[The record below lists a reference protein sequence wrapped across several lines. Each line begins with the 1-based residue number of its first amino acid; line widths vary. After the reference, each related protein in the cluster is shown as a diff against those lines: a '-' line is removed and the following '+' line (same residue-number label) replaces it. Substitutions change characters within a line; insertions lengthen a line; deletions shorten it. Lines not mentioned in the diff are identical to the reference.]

1 MNPNRYNISA
11 AYSLADS
18 TLAALKGHYG
28 EQHLEDFVEPESES
42 FWTRVH
48 KPHKKTILHTFLIN
62 WEYSRW
68 EESYSNIDLSGQS
81 FAVISDY
88 LHACAI
94 MMPDWFM
101 PEKGEIR
108 RKSVWALLESAFPC
122 AAEAA
127 FQLLF
132 QDREFLL
139 LFQDLL
145 KRSSIAQRLQAS
157 TPLASEP
164 IKRPRSLPSW
174 LRKGVFFR
182 DRGRCQSCG
191 RDISGLLDLDN
202 ILHYDHLLPLHS
214 GGTNEATNFQ
224 LLCLDC
230 NLQKGSRR
238 CSVNNVNHSYW

>member
-1 MNPNRYNISA
+1 MSPKRYNISA
-11 AYSLADS
+11 AYDLADS

-28 EQHLEDFVEPESES
+28 EQYLEDFVEADTET
-42 FWTRVH
+42 FWPRIH
-48 KPHKKTILHTFLIN
+48 KPHQKTVLHTLLIN

-68 EESYSNIDLSGQS
+68 EDSYSNMEPSGS
-81 FAVISDY
+81 FQVISDY
-88 LHACAI
+88 LQVCAVVF
-94 MMPDWFM
+94 PDWFT
-101 PEKGEIR
+101 PERVDAR
-108 RKSVWALLESAFPC
+108 RRGVWALLERAFPR
-122 AAEAA
+122 AADAA

-145 KRSSIAQRLQAS
+145 KRAIIAKRPQAT
-157 TPLASEP
+157 TPLASIP
-164 IKRPRSLPSW
+164 IERPTYLPSW

-191 RDISGLLDLDN
+191 SDISGLLDLDN

-230 NLQKGSRR
+230 NLHKGGRHTL
-238 CSVNNVNHSYW
+238 VNNVNHSYW